1 MDPSWVAK
9 LRITVNSRLFESA
22 APLPT
27 GCSDGADAGDEE
39 DESETG
45 HPEWNAHVER
55 MTLADVFLDAFKV
68 LRKT

>member
-45 HPEWNAHVER
+45 HPE
-55 MTLADVFLDAFKV
+55 
-68 LRKT
+68 